1 MATLQATVT
10 GFFMGQTVQHVLH
23 FFAGDYTSADLALL
37 AADLRDNFC
46 TYLQG
51 GLTAEF
57 TYTNIS
63 VRALGTTDPTYNLT
77 VAIVGSAGSDPDMLP
92 TTCCVFRLQTSFG
105 GKHGRGRLYVPC
117 VGPFCLQYG
126 VITPTCIATYQTR
139 ADNILGRYGVGG
151 SSDYGLVVHERASG
165 DNHFVTSITPRS
177 IPGVQRRRSIG
188 VGI

>member
-1 MATLQATVT
+1 MATIRATIT

-23 FFAGDYTSADLALL
+23 FDAPDYVTADLANL

-46 TYLQG
+46 VYLQP

-57 TYTNIS
+57 TYTNIACNQ
-63 VRALGTTDPTYNLT
+63 VGGTDPTYNLT

-92 TTCCVFRLQTSFG
+92 TTCCVFRLQTGFG

-126 VITPTCIATYQTR
+126 VITPTCIASYQSR
-139 ADNILGRYGVGG
+139 ADQILARYGPTAT
-151 SSDYGLVVHERASG
+151 SAFGLVIRERATG
-165 DNHFVTSITPRS
+165 ITHGVTSITPRS
-177 IPGVQRRRSIG
+177 IPGVQRRRTIG